1 MEAAMTFTWPWALV
15 ALVAVPALGVTL
27 RRLRRA
33 RTARREAL
41 AGQGLVLAGSG
52 GGGRRL
58 GLVGPALVLSAL
70 ALLVVALARP
80 VAAIAEPRREGTV
93 ILAFD
98 VSTSMAATDLQPTR
112 LAVAQAAA
120 RRFVERQPASVRI
133 GVVAF
138 GATGVVAQRPTTD
151 RTDVVAAIDRLRPQ
165 GQTSLGGGL
174 LAALGAIAGRPVA
187 LPSDPAGS
195 SGGRS
200 GGSARVRGG
209 VSGGGAGGAGAS
221 QPETSIGF
229 YGGTAIVLLTDGEDT
244 GGPDPLAAADLAS
257 TAGVRVDPVGLGT
270 PQGTVLQID
279 GFEVATALD
288 EQALRRI
295 ATTTGGTY
303 RSANDAAS
311 LAAVYDSIELAWHV
325 RVVPHEVTYL
335 VAGLAALLLLAGV
348 GTSVAREGRVI

>member
-1 MEAAMTFTWPWALV
+1 MTFTWPWALL
-15 ALVAVPALGVTL
+15 ALAAVPALGVAL

-33 RTARREAL
+33 RTARQEAL
-41 AGQGLVLAGSG
+41 ARQGLVLAGPDIRGS
-52 GGGRRL
+52 RL
-58 GLVGPALVLSAL
+58 GLLGPSLVITAL

-80 VAAIAEPRREGTV
+80 VAAVAEPRREGTV

-151 RTDVVAAIDRLRPQ
+151 RTDVVAAIDRLRPE

-174 LAALGAIAGRPVA
+174 LAALGAIAGHPVA
-187 LPSDPAGS
+187 LTSDPAAG
-195 SGGRS
+195 SGGGS
-200 GGSARVRGG
+200 GGSGRIRGG
-209 VSGGGAGGAGAS
+209 VSGGGGGPGPS
-221 QPETSIGF
+221 QPETSIGY
-229 YGGTAIVLLTDGEDT
+229 YGGTAVVLLTDGEDT
-244 GGPDPLAAADLAS
+244 GGPDPVAAADLAS

-288 EQALRRI
+288 EPALRRI

-303 RSANDAAS
+303 RAANDAAS

-325 RVVPHEVTYL
+325 RAVPHEVTYL

-348 GTSVAREGRVI
+348 GTSLAREGRVL

>member
-1 MEAAMTFTWPWALV
+1 MTFTWPWALL
-15 ALVAVPALGVTL
+15 ALVAVPVLWLAL

-33 RTARREAL
+33 RTARQEAL
-41 AGQGLVLAGSG
+41 ARQGLVLADSG
-52 GGGRRL
+52 RGGRHL
-58 GLVGPALVLSAL
+58 GLLGPSLVLTAL

-80 VAAIAEPRREGTV
+80 VAAVAEPRREGTV

-120 RRFVERQPASVRI
+120 RRFVEQQPASVRV

-151 RTDVVAAIDRLRPQ
+151 RTDVVAAIDRLRPE

-174 LAALGAIAGRPVA
+174 LAALGAIAGHPVA
-187 LPSDPAGS
+187 LPTDPAGS
-195 SGGRS
+195 P

-209 VSGGGAGGAGAS
+209 VSGGGAGGGS
-221 QPETSIGF
+221 QPETSLGY

-244 GGPDPLAAADLAS
+244 GGPDPLGAADLAS

-279 GFEVATALD
+279 GFAVATALD

-295 ATTTGGTY
+295 ATITGGTY

-335 VAGLAALLLLAGV
+335 VADLAALLLLAGV